1 MIDAFILLSKASRRD
16 QALQVLEGFL
26 AESWLE
32 EQWKIRCGTILQF
45 QDQKP

>member
-1 MIDAFILLSKASRRD
+1 
-16 QALQVLEGFL
+16 VLHVPKGFL

-32 EQWKIRCGTILQF
+32 EEWKIRCGTILQF